1 MEAPAE
7 IATSASHDVD
17 DPQLNPAPL
26 RRRRWPW
33 WLAGGVCIAGAVA
46 FAMHRGGDSFAAT
59 PTPEPDV
66 PSSHDGRIVYSE
78 AFVARA
84 GLEIA
89 AVESKQV
96 LPVIAVIGTVTLD
109 PRHVAAV
116 GTRIPG
122 RVTEI
127 DVVAGDRVTAGARL
141 ARFESADLGGAQ
153 ADLLSVRARAT
164 AARHDVE
171 RKRLLVEEGI
181 ASQRSAQQA
190 EAEYA
195 SLKAELDAA
204 EQRVRALGGR
214 SAKRRLGVFEL
225 RAPIDGEVVR
235 VEVQRGESV
244 DPNHTAFELADLSS
258 VWVEL
263 SLFER
268 DLSRV
273 SIGDVVSLHPRGDD
287 RPPLS
292 GVIEHV
298 GRVLDEGTRTAPVRV
313 VVDNGDRRL
322 FVGQSIRASIH
333 AASLAV
339 EGPTVPRDAV
349 VLVDG
354 QPTVFVEIADRV
366 VEPRE
371 VEVAA
376 QGEHEVSIAEGL
388 RVGERVV
395 TAGAF
400 AVKSELFR

>member
-1 MEAPAE
+1 MALQPEIPLDESSPPDISPA
-7 IATSASHDVD
+7 S
-17 DPQLNPAPL
+17 L
-26 RRRRWPW
+26 RRGRWPW
-33 WLAGGVCIAGAVA
+33 WLAALACVAVGTA
-46 FAMHRGGDSFAAT
+46 FALHRSAPTDAAESA
-59 PTPEPDV
+59 PEPDV
-66 PSSHDGRIVYSE
+66 PSAHDGRIVYSE

-84 GLEIA
+84 GLEVA

-96 LPVIAVIGTVTLD
+96 LPVIEVIGTVTLD

-127 DVVAGDRVTAGARL
+127 DVVAGDRVAAGDRL

-153 ADLLSVRARAT
+153 ADLLSARARAT

-195 SLKAELDAA
+195 SLEAELHAA

-214 SAKRRLGVFEL
+214 STKRRLGVFEL

-235 VEVQRGESV
+235 VQVQRGESV
-244 DPNHTAFELADLSS
+244 DPNHTAFEIADLSS

-263 SLFER
+263 ALFER

-273 SIGDVVSLHPRGDD
+273 SIGDAVTLQPRGDG
-287 RPPLS
+287 RPPLQ
-292 GVIEHV
+292 GTIAHV
-298 GRVLDEGTRTAPVRV
+298 GRVLDERTRTAPVRI
-313 VVDNGDRRL
+313 VVDNDDRRL
-322 FVGQSIRASIH
+322 FVGQAVH
-333 AASLAV
+333 AQVHATSLAV
-339 EGPTVPRDAV
+339 QGPAVPRDAV

-354 QPTVFVEIADRV
+354 QPTVFVEIARRV

-371 VEVAA
+371 VELAA
-376 QGEHEVSIAEGL
+376 QGEHEVAIAEGL
-388 RVGERVV
+388 AEGERVV